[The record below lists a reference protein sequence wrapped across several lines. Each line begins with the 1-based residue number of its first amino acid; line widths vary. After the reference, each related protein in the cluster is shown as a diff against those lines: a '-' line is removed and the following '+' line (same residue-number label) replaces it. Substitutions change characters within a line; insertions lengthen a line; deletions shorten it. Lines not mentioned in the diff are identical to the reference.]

1 MRCEGIGI
9 TKSSHHQNNKLTT
22 MDLAK
27 YNQNAFPAMPIY
39 FDDHGTRKKFEQAV
53 KAALNPAPYHPAS
66 NVVMTKK
73 GYLIELVAPAMK
85 KEDFNISLEGD
96 LLEVQSNQAPKA
108 PDNERYAYVQRE
120 YFHQGFARKFR
131 IPAHEIN
138 PQKIDASYQDGV
150 LRIELPFRAGF
161 EGPSALRINLR

>member
-1 MRCEGIGI
+1 MRCERIS
-9 TKSSHHQNNKLTT
+9 KSSHHQTFKLTT

-39 FDDHGTRKKFEQAV
+39 FDDHGTRKNFEQAI
-53 KAALNPAPYHPAS
+53 KAALNPAPFTPPS

-85 KEDFNISLEGD
+85 KEDFDISLEGD
-96 LLEVQSNQAPKA
+96 ILEVRTNQAPQA
-108 PDNERYAYVQRE
+108 PSKERYAYIQRE

-138 PQKIDASYQDGV
+138 PQKIDASYQEGV

-161 EGPSALRINLR
+161 EGPKALRIDVR